1 MENID
6 KRNSRFSRRCHP
18 PPFEQAAVSDREEAD
33 AGIGI
38 LDFFAGKNIFITGA
52 TGLLG
57 KVIVEKIIRS
67 TSVGKIYLLI
77 KAKDKEAAFN
87 RLNCEIMNSELFTCL
102 KEKYGKSFEEF
113 VKAKVIAVVGDI
125 CHPNLGMDFESI
137 ESIRKDVNV
146 IIHSAACTTF
156 NERYDVLFETNVNAS
171 QRVMRFAK
179 TCTKL
184 HLFTHMSTAY
194 VAEGEEGV
202 VLEKPLNIGGLDVAD
217 EISLLLKSSPNNID
231 APKFFKKLG
240 QQRASL
246 VGYSTI
252 YQLSKAMGEM
262 CLNETRGDVP
272 LLIIR
277 PACIESCHSEPL
289 PGWIQGMRMLD
300 PAIISY
306 GKGLMPASYAN
317 PKVPLDI
324 IPADFVANLT
334 IAAIAKHGNRHTS
347 QPVVYYASSSLD
359 NPITFF
365 DIFEYLYEYFK
376 DMPLTENANISKA
389 KIFDDFEEF
398 SKCLREEIMRRNG
411 AGEDRNMIRRC
422 NAIAHY
428 VEQMCKIY
436 EFAGFLKSRFHTGNT
451 QKLIRKMSREEKLN
465 FEVDVKIINWK
476 MYFHDIYIPGVLKYA
491 TQ

>member
-1 MENID
+1 M
-6 KRNSRFSRRCHP
+6 
-18 PPFEQAAVSDREEAD
+18 D

-38 LDFFAGKNIFITGA
+38 LDFFAGKNIFVTGA

-57 KVIVEKIIRS
+57 KVIVEKILRS
-67 TSVGKIYLLI
+67 TSVGKVYLLI

-87 RLNCEIMNSELFTCL
+87 RLNCEIINSELFKCL
-102 KEKYGKSFEEF
+102 KEKYGKSFEAF

-137 ESIRKDVNV
+137 ESIRKDVNI

-156 NERYDVLFETNVNAS
+156 NERYDVLFESNVIAP
-171 QRVMRFAK
+171 QRIMRFAK
-179 TCTKL
+179 TCNNL
-184 HLFTHMSTAY
+184 QLFTHISTAY
-194 VAEGEEGV
+194 VTEREEAEEEEGV
-202 VLEKPLNIGGLDVAD
+202 VFEKPLNMRGGLDVAD

-231 APKFFKKLG
+231 APKFYKKLG

-246 VGYSTI
+246 LGYSTT
-252 YQLSKAMGEM
+252 YQLCKAMGEM
-262 CLNETRGDVP
+262 CLNEMRGDVS

-300 PAIISY
+300 PAVISY
-306 GKGLMPASYAN
+306 GKGLMPVSYAN

-324 IPADFVANLT
+324 VPVDLVANLT
-334 IAAIAKHGNRHTS
+334 IAAIAKHGNRHTT
-347 QPVVYYASSSLD
+347 QPIVYYSTSSLD

-365 DIFEYLYEYFK
+365 DIFEYLYDYFK
-376 DMPLTENANISKA
+376 ETPLIENLSISKT
-389 KIFDDFEEF
+389 KFIEDFEEF
-398 SKCLREEIMRRNG
+398 SKCLREEIMRCNG
-411 AGEDRNMIRRC
+411 GGEDRKIIRRC
-422 NAIAHY
+422 NAIAQY
-428 VEQMCKIY
+428 VEQLCKIY
-436 EFAGFLKSRFHTGNT
+436 EFAGFLKPRYHTGNT
-451 QKLIRKMSREEKLN
+451 RKLIQEMSREEKLN

-476 MYFHDIYIPGVLKYA
+476 IYFHEIYIPGVIKYL